1 MTPGLLLQ
9 EPPALQLREVI
20 LALITFGVW
29 MSVAFVLNAL
39 LQRVGGL
46 VTRRTKTTL
55 DDRLLQ
61 AIRPPLLLLLTVVG
75 SYLALL
81 QITLVDPYQPYI
93 RSAVV
98 ILVVFCV
105 ASGVNRALSA
115 GLTWYGQEMAARTR
129 TDVDEKLLPILRRVL
144 FVVIWGIALM
154 VIFDRLNLNIS
165 PLVTGLGI
173 TGLAVALALQPTL
186 SNFFSGTYLLTD
198 QAVRPGDF
206 IQLDS
211 GVMGTVREVGWR
223 TTKIMTP
230 ENNLVIIPNNRLAD
244 AIVTNYFQPD
254 RAVNVVVNCGVA
266 YESDLDQ
273 VERVALE
280 EATRVQKSHPG
291 AVPDWTPL
299 FRFREF
305 GESNVNFIVVLRAID
320 RGNSF
325 LVVHEFI
332 KALHRRFAR
341 EGITIN
347 YPART
352 LYLANRRAALE
363 QVLPRSRAE
372 AGADPPASPPSGSR
386 GTG

>member
-1 MTPGLLLQ
+1 
-9 EPPALQLREVI
+9 VI
-20 LALITFGVW
+20 SALITFGVW

-39 LQRVGGL
+39 LQRVGGF

-320 RGNSF
+320 RANSF

>member
-20 LALITFGVW
+20 SALITFGVW

-39 LQRVGGL
+39 LQRVGGF

-55 DDRLLQ
+55 DNRLLQ

-93 RSAVV
+93 RSAAV

-223 TTKIMTP
+223 TTKIVTP
-230 ENNLVIIPNNRLAD
+230 ENNLVLIPNNRLAD

-325 LVVHEFI
+325 LVMHEFI

-372 AGADPPASPPSGSR
+372 AGADPPAVAP
-386 GTG
+386 

>member
-20 LALITFGVW
+20 SALITFGVW

-39 LQRVGGL
+39 LQRVGGF

-254 RAVNVVVNCGVA
+254 RTVNVFVNCGVA

-320 RGNSF
+320 RANSF

>member
-39 LQRVGGL
+39 LQRVGGF

-81 QITLVDPYQPYI
+81 QITLVDPYQLYI

-211 GVMGTVREVGWR
+211 GVMGTVRDVGWR

-320 RGNSF
+320 RANSF

>member
-39 LQRVGGL
+39 LQRVGGF

>member
-39 LQRVGGL
+39 LQRVGGF

-211 GVMGTVREVGWR
+211 GVMGTVRDVGWR

-280 EATRVQKSHPG
+280 EATRVQKTHPG

-320 RGNSF
+320 RANSF

>member
-20 LALITFGVW
+20 SALITFGVW

-39 LQRVGGL
+39 LQRVGGF

-211 GVMGTVREVGWR
+211 GVMGTVRDVGWR

-320 RGNSF
+320 RANSF

>member
-39 LQRVGGL
+39 LQRVGGF

-75 SYLALL
+75 SYLALH

-211 GVMGTVREVGWR
+211 GMMGTVREVGWR
-223 TTKIMTP
+223 TTKIVTP

-254 RAVNVVVNCGVA
+254 RAVSVVVNCGVA

-320 RGNSF
+320 RANSF
-325 LVVHEFI
+325 PVMHEFI

-363 QVLPRSRAE
+363 QVLLRSHAE

>member
-20 LALITFGVW
+20 SALITFGVW

-39 LQRVGGL
+39 LQRVGGF

-81 QITLVDPYQPYI
+81 QITLVDPYQLYI

-211 GVMGTVREVGWR
+211 GVMGTVRDVGWR

-320 RGNSF
+320 RANSF